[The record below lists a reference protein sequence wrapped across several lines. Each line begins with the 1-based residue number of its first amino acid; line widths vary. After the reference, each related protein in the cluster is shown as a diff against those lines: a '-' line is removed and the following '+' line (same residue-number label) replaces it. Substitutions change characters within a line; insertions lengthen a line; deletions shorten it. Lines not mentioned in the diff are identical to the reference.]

1 MNYILF
7 LFIAIPLYP
16 MSRIPVGIRYF
27 TRRALSKEEA
37 GCIDA
42 MPDALRLEYI
52 QYYFHI
58 FQIPVIPTQ
67 AGWYARNKVNGIEKL
82 PEEIAAQLNA
92 IYHPR
97 LSLWAC
103 IGPLM
108 LMTVI
113 ALAFLA
119 KGLAAFYV
127 EKHIL

>member
-7 LFIAIPLYP
+7 LPEQSPIP
-16 MSRIPVGIRYF
+16 MSRIPVGIRHF

-42 MPDALRLEYI
+42 MPGALQLEYV

-58 FQIPVIPTQ
+58 CQIPVLPTK
-67 AGWYARNKVNGIEKL
+67 AGWYARNKENVIEKL
-82 PEEIAAQLNA
+82 PEDIAAQLNA

-97 LSLWAC
+97 VSLWAC
-103 IGPLM
+103 LGPLM
-108 LMTVI
+108 LITVV
-113 ALAFLA
+113 ALAFLV
-119 KGLAAFYV
+119 KGLAAYYT